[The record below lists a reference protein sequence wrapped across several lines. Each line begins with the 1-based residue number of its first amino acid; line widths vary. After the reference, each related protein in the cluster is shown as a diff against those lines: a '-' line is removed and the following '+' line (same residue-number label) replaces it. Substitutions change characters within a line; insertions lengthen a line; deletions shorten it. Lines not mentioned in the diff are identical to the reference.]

1 MLNHSS
7 RETQKMAIKCE
18 ILFEKNPK
26 RVFYAGRSL
35 YGSIRLTLTNDKNVR
50 GIFVKINGAAI
61 TICKAD
67 NFGEDCLNDRLE
79 IIGDTRLAAGTHEFP
94 FQFKLPTQL
103 PSSYEGEYGF
113 IRYTVTVSVEIPKI
127 PHKEFE
133 KRVTILRLTDLK
145 DPDLQ
150 VNCKDYFSAN

>member
-1 MLNHSS
+1 
-7 RETQKMAIKCE
+7 MAIACE
-18 ILFEKNPK
+18 ILFDKNPN
-26 RVFYAGRSL
+26 RVFYTGRSL
-35 YGSIRLTLTNDKNVR
+35 YGSIRITLKNDKNIR

-79 IIGDTRLAAGTHEFP
+79 IISDTRMAAGTHEFP
-94 FQFKLPTQL
+94 YHFKIPAQL

-113 IRYTVTVSVEIPKI
+113 IRYTVTVSIEIPKH
-127 PHKEFE
+127 PRKEFE
-133 KRVTILRLTDLK
+133 KRITILRLTDLK

-150 VNCKDYFSAN
+150 VNSWKFFGFFREFFLECWF